1 MFRQSLTAISLA
13 FSTLPTRKGA
23 SLVVVI
29 GMACAIGALVST
41 QSLSA
46 GINETISRNGRAD
59 RAIVMSR
66 GAQFEFSSSLPRDNL
81 DTIGD
86 APGVKHT
93 ADGKPIASGD
103 VIAIVPVVKKSDGYE
118 TFLAV
123 FGGGPQAMALRPEIH
138 LVSGR
143 MYQPGKYEVI
153 VGAAAAQ
160 EFSGLQEGAR
170 VSLPDGDWTI
180 VGTFSAD
187 GGGMESSLLTDGDT
201 LNSSMRNTTYKG
213 VTVML
218 ESASALD
225 RFKTALAA
233 NPTLKVDVMRETDYI
248 VQNLKQLNGLL
259 GAVAAIVGVTMGLG
273 AMFGALNTMYS
284 AISARAREIA
294 TLRAIGFGAGPVL
307 VSVLVEALALSL
319 LGALIG
325 IAVAWAA
332 FNGNLHAIGGTVINL
347 AVTPR
352 LIVNGLLFA
361 CFLGFIG
368 GFFPAL
374 RAARRPI
381 AEALRAS

>member
-1 MFRQSLTAISLA
+1 MFTQTLTAISLA
-13 FSTLPTRKGA
+13 LSTLPTRKGA

-46 GINETISRNGRAD
+46 GINETINRNGRAD

-66 GAQFEFSSSLPRDNL
+66 GSTFEFSSSLPRDNL
-81 DTIGD
+81 NTIGD
-86 APGVKHT
+86 APGVKHG
-93 ADGKPIASGD
+93 AGGKPLATGD
-103 VIAIVPVVKKSDGYE
+103 AIAIVPVVKKSDGYQ

-123 FGGGPQAMALRPEIH
+123 FGGTSEAMGVRPEVH
-138 LVSGR
+138 LISGR
-143 MYQPGKYEVI
+143 MFQPGKYEVI
-153 VGAAAAQ
+153 VGKAAAQ
-160 EFSGLQEGAR
+160 EFVGLAEGTG

-180 VGTFSAD
+180 VGSYEAN
-187 GGGMESSLLTDGDT
+187 GGSMESALLTDADT
-201 LNSSMRNTTYKG
+201 LNSSMRNNTYKG

-218 ESASALD
+218 ESATALD
-225 RFKTALAA
+225 SFKAALTS
-233 NPTLKVDVMRETDYI
+233 NPTLTVDVMRETDYI
-248 VQNLKQLNGLL
+248 AQNLKQLNGLL

-284 AISARAREIA
+284 AVSARAREIA
-294 TLRAIGFGAGPVL
+294 TLRAIGFDARPVL
-307 VSVLVEALALSL
+307 ISVLVEALALSL

-325 IAVAWAA
+325 TAVAWLA
-332 FNGNLHAIGGTVINL
+332 FNGNLHVIGGTVINL
-347 AVTPR
+347 AVTPGLVR
-352 LIVNGLLFA
+352 NGFLFA
-361 CFLGFIG
+361 GFLGFVG